1 MDACPWYPRSAESPI
16 PSGKRR
22 AARSQARYVYVI
34 AYMFTH
40 RPIASPPLIAACV
53 YVATLSI
60 WSYTCKS
67 AHTPPRRNTVQG
79 HATAVREGG
88 SSGDADIR
96 DPTVDPPI
104 INKWC
109 DRQHLGITRPH
120 RVLLFQRQ
128 SLTDQKEPIDV
139 NGRENA
145 RVGR

>member
-1 MDACPWYPRSAESPI
+1 MHTHGIQGR
-16 PSGKRR
+16 PSRR
-22 AARSQARYVYVI
+22 FPLEREGHQDRRLDVCVCDRI
-34 AYMFTH
+34 H
-40 RPIASPPLIAACV
+40 VHSPPYRPPSLIAACV

-88 SSGDADIR
+88 SSGNADIR